1 MKTLKQQISEIR
13 TMSELNDVFKAA
25 KARHQA
31 IRAQDIAI
39 KKATLCVGQKV
50 IVNGQSN
57 VNKVGIIEKIKIKNA
72 VVNIDGQR
80 WNCPLTIL
88 ATVAT
93 ERRA

>member
-13 TMSELNDVFKAA
+13 TMSELNDVFRAVKAQQ
-25 KARHQA
+25 QA

-93 ERRA
+93 VRSA